1 MPAKDIYHDA
11 VKNALIKD
19 GWTITADPYYI
30 IYKKLRLIADLGAE
44 RSLSAQK
51 GNDKIVIEIKSFLN
65 PSFIYDLERAVGQY
79 IIYRNFL
86 NKTAPDH
93 QIYLA
98 LNQRV
103 YRSNFDDTI
112 EIIINENQIKLIIVD
127 TDKEVITQWIK

>member
-19 GWTITADPYYI
+19 NWTITADPYFI
-30 IYKKLRLIADLGAE
+30 IYKKLKLIADLSAE
-44 RSLSAQK
+44 RALSAQK
-51 GNDKIVIEIKSFLN
+51 GNDKIVIEVKSFIN

-86 NKTAPDH
+86 KKTAPDH

-98 LNQRV
+98 LSQLV
-103 YRSNFDDTI
+103 YQANFDETI
-112 EIIINENQIKLIIVD
+112 QIVVDENQLKLIIVD
-127 TDKEVITQWIK
+127 TEKEIITKWIS

>member
-65 PSFIYDLERAVGQY
+65 PSFI
-79 IIYRNFL
+79 
-86 NKTAPDH
+86 
-93 QIYLA
+93 
-98 LNQRV
+98 
-103 YRSNFDDTI
+103 
-112 EIIINENQIKLIIVD
+112 
-127 TDKEVITQWIK
+127 EVITQWIN

>member
-19 GWTITADPYYI
+19 DWKITADPYFI
-30 IYKKLRLIADLGAE
+30 IYKKLKLIADLSAE
-44 RSLSAQK
+44 RALSAQK
-51 GNDKIVIEIKSFLN
+51 GNDKIVIEIKSFIN

-86 NKTAPDH
+86 KKTAPDH

-98 LNQRV
+98 LSQLI
-103 YRSNFDDTI
+103 YQANFDETI
-112 EIIINENQIKLIIVD
+112 QIVVYENQLKLIIVD
-127 TDKEVITQWIK
+127 TEKEIITKWIS

>member
-1 MPAKDIYHDA
+1 MPAKDVYHEA

-30 IYKKLRLIADLGAE
+30 IYKKLRLVADLGAE
-44 RSLSAQK
+44 RTLSAQK
-51 GNDKIVIEIKSFLN
+51 GDEKIVIEVKSFVS

-86 NKTAPDH
+86 KKTAPDR

-98 LNQRV
+98 LSQLV
-103 YRSNFDDTI
+103 YKANFDETI
-112 EIIINENQIKLIIVD
+112 QIIVDENQLKLIIID
-127 TDKEVITQWIK
+127 TEKEVITQWIN

>member
-19 GWTITADPYYI
+19 GWTITVDPYYI

-65 PSFIYDLERAVGQY
+65 PSFI
-79 IIYRNFL
+79 
-86 NKTAPDH
+86 
-93 QIYLA
+93 
-98 LNQRV
+98 
-103 YRSNFDDTI
+103 
-112 EIIINENQIKLIIVD
+112 
-127 TDKEVITQWIK
+127 EVITQWIN

>member
-11 VKNALIKD
+11 IKNALIKD
-19 GWTITADPYYI
+19 NWMITADPYFI
-30 IYKKLRLIADLGAE
+30 IYKKLKLIADLGAE
-44 RSLSAQK
+44 RALSAQK
-51 GNDKIVIEIKSFLN
+51 GNDKIVIEIKSFIN

-98 LNQRV
+98 LSQLV
-103 YRSNFDDTI
+103 YQANFDETI
-112 EIIINENQIKLIIVD
+112 QIVVDENQLKLIIVD
-127 TDKEVITQWIK
+127 IEKEIITQWIN